1 MTKQFSSDADAK
13 QIEDDFEEEDEGDE
27 STLLVEENE
36 EKKVERRKLEVLS
49 DLSFRMP
56 LK

>member
-1 MTKQFSSDADAK
+1 MTKQFPSDADAK